1 MGNSSE
7 CIGALMAKLHFTAN
21 IQRHVECPTADVPGD
36 DVRSVL
42 DRFFETNPMAR
53 SYILD
58 DQAGVRKHI
67 TIFVDGQA
75 IRDRVRL
82 SDRVTPSSSV
92 YVFQALSGG

>member
-1 MGNSSE
+1 
-7 CIGALMAKLHFTAN
+7 MAKLHFTAN
-21 IQRHVECPTADVPGD
+21 IQRHVECPSADVQGD
-36 DVRSVL
+36 DVRAVL
-42 DRFFETNPMAR
+42 EHFFENNPLAR

-75 IRDRVRL
+75 IRDRLRF
-82 SDRVTPSSSV
+82 SDRVTSTSTV